1 MKKLTS
7 IIFCALASLNLSAH
21 EEGIYGFHIHTEST
35 LVLGLILAMLI
46 AVPMYFLKKLLLI
59 NKEK

>member
-21 EEGIYGFHIHTEST
+21 DGYGLHIHTEST
-35 LVLGLILAMLI
+35 LVNGLILAMLI

-59 NKEK
+59 KKGK